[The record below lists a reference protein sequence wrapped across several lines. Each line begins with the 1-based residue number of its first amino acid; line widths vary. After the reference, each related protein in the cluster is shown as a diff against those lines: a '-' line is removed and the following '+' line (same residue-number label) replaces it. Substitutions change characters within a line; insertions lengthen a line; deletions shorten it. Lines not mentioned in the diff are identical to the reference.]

1 MGERQC
7 KTDTVRQSAPLL
19 SALKKP
25 NPREHAGYTP
35 VVTQT
40 ISLLHFLLSF
50 PFIILRYLLLGGL
63 GHGVEGRTV
72 LEPLNLGLVEGVG
85 QRDLERGAAIGG
97 VDNHGERLANLELGA
112 EKVDL
117 VSS

>member
-50 PFIILRYLLLGGL
+50 PLIIFRYLLLGGL
-63 GHGVEGRTV
+63 GHGVEGRAV
-72 LEPLNLGLVEGVG
+72 LEPLNLGLVEGV
-85 QRDLERGAAIGG
+85 
-97 VDNHGERLANLELGA
+97 
-112 EKVDL
+112 
-117 VSS
+117 